1 MRGKRY
7 TKRSSILTNLIQQT
21 IVLFKKMERFK
32 IYNLSRTH
40 QIKNIPSGNFIQPK
54 LLEFSLNIGGSKME
68 EDPGKSLMIGASF
81 NNKPKIN
88 QNLMT
93 WPLNDV
99 RLASRLPR
107 TKTFCKQEL
116 FTL

>member
-1 MRGKRY
+1 MEVMGEDAAAVFFYPPTRADPITSFRVIEEEGPTLRPCCA
-7 TKRSSILTNLIQQT
+7 LTAKQSLIT
-21 IVLFKKMERFK
+21 LHYCM
-32 IYNLSRTH
+32 
-40 QIKNIPSGNFIQPK
+40 
-54 LLEFSLNIGGSKME
+54 
-68 EDPGKSLMIGASF
+68 DWD
-81 NNKPKIN
+81 KPKIN